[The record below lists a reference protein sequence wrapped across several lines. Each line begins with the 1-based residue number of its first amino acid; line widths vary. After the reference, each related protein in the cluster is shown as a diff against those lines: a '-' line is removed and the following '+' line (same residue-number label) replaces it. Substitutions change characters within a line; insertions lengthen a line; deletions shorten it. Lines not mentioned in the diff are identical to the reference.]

1 MIKNF
6 KEQQNTLTW
15 NNYTLPLNG
24 ATYVVDKDY
33 IYLFASDKSSIRVYD
48 EDATL
53 CGILQG
59 NESLQ
64 IKSLVNHPRFGICV
78 IVRMKYDP
86 IHWNAVYMAFDGN
99 EFKIVD
105 TLN

>member
-1 MIKNF
+1 MIKEITQKDGNLIW
-6 KEQQNTLTW
+6 NT
-15 NNYTLPLNG
+15 NTLPLNG
-24 ATYVVDKDY
+24 ATYVIDKDY

-48 EDATL
+48 DHATL
-53 CGILQG
+53 CSILQ
-59 NESLQ
+59 ESISLQ
-64 IKSLVNHPRFGICV
+64 IKSLVVHPRFGICA

>member
-1 MIKNF
+1 MSM
-6 KEQQNTLTW
+6 QH
-15 NNYTLPLNG
+15 
-24 ATYVVDKDY
+24 
-33 IYLFASDKSSIRVYD
+33 
-48 EDATL
+48 
-53 CGILQG
+53 CG